1 MKLTLVR
8 WIIFN
13 IFLFAFG
20 IGLGA
25 AHYPV
30 DFDGLRCPAY
40 EGNTLAECFQF
51 GAFLGTISGLVIGIG
66 QGVFLRKQ
74 LSWSRN
80 QILAWVAATTAAFA
94 LGHAIGDSGP
104 VPQALPWSALGLGLV
119 SGLILGILQWLA
131 LRGKIENASR
141 WVWSSTIGFGIG
153 LGVVGIA
160 AAVLL
165 DANRNSIFHWHT
177 LFDLLLFIALDGLF
191 VGGIWAALTG
201 RVLFTRQAQ

>member
-8 WIIFN
+8 WIILN

-30 DFDGLRCPAY
+30 DFDGLRCPIY

-51 GAFLGTISGLVIGIG
+51 GAFLGTLTGLAIGIG
-66 QGVFLRKQ
+66 QGVFLRKH
-74 LSWSRN
+74 LGWDRN
-80 QILAWVAATTAAFA
+80 QFFGWVAATTAAFA

-119 SGLILGILQWLA
+119 SGLILGILQWFA
-131 LRGKIENASR
+131 LRGKIEHASR
-141 WVWSSTIGFGIG
+141 WVWWSTIGFGIG

-177 LFDLLLFIALDGLF
+177 MIDLLLFITLDGLF

-201 RVLFTRQAQ
+201 RVLFMRQAQ